1 MERLLRTI
9 LLALLALAGSAHAL
23 CGQEMPLQ
31 RLPPTA
37 EQNVGTSLQFEH
49 GQPRK
54 VIDAVGW
61 VFGIPKKIIVW
72 DRRAVNH
79 HVSLETEQNLAE
91 YLEINGLT
99 STKVRI
105 NEYDPAGE
113 WQRLRENKEVG
124 AGWRYTVGTLGVVV
138 YTVLPGRVFGMDKYN
153 PYTDSIYIYSDI
165 PCLAQEQA
173 GQAKIVQGRPHPG
186 TYAALTSLPVVRLWP
201 AKQRKNEVLDY
212 TLAYGT
218 AAQQEEATR
227 VFYSEFGAEVGGQA
241 SIFLGSNLPITLAGA
256 GIGHIAARYKAMTT
270 PDPPAPAPAAPAA
283 DATLTASQTN
293 GPVPETITR

>member
-1 MERLLRTI
+1 MLRFLQRF
-9 LLALLALAGSAHAL
+9 LLAMLALAGSAPSL
-23 CGQEMPLQ
+23 RGQDAPPQ
-31 RLPPTA
+31 RLPPIA
-37 EQNVGTSLQFEH
+37 EQDLTSGLQFEH
-49 GQPRK
+49 GEPHK
-54 VIDAVGW
+54 VVDALGW

-79 HVSLETEQNLAE
+79 HVSPETEQSLAQ
-91 YLEINGLT
+91 YLEANGLV

-105 NEYDPAGE
+105 NEYDPVGE

-124 AGWRYTVGTLGVVV
+124 AGWRYTFGAFSTVV
-138 YTVLPGRVFGMDKYN
+138 YTVLPGRVFGLDKYN

-173 GQAKIVQGRPHPG
+173 GQAKIVQARPHPG

-212 TLAYGT
+212 TLAFGT
-218 AAQQEEATR
+218 AAQREEPTR

-241 SIFLGSNLPITLAGA
+241 SIFLGSNLPLTLAGA
-256 GIGHIAARYKAMTT
+256 GIGHVAARYKEMTE
-270 PDPPAPAPAAPAA
+270 PEAPA
-283 DATLTASQTN
+283 T
-293 GPVPETITR
+293 